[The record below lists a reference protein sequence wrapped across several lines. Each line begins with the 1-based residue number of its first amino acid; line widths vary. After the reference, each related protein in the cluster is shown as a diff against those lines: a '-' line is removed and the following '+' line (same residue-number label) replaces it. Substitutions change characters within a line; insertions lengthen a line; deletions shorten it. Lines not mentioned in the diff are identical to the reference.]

1 MAVTYNSPGYSQAHL
16 NQRNYAL
23 VGGVRAIESALWV
36 LIIVFFSG
44 AIIGLTFASAE
55 ALDAGEST
63 VAQYLW
69 YPIYALVAG
78 FMVLRVP
85 GVLRLVSRNP
95 LIIICVLWI
104 GLTFFWSI
112 DPGTTMKRSVALLM
126 TTLAGLVFA
135 ARYDWGEMVQRLGAA
150 ILILCLIT
158 LFVAILN
165 PSRGIMSDIHPGA
178 WRGPWA
184 EKNYLGGIMAKGFAV
199 ALCAFAMS
207 PKRAWLWVPT
217 AGLCMLLVLLSTSKT
232 ALLAMMGSFLIF
244 LIVRVFRRFPF
255 LRVPVIWIITASFIG
270 MALLLTIGFEW
281 ALSLIGK
288 DPTLTGR
295 TDIWL
300 LLGRA
305 IELKYWFGYGYGT
318 FWLDPLGPSYE
329 TRTVLQW
336 DVPTAHN
343 GWLDSWLSGGV
354 VIIALFS
361 TLLFMTAL
369 KSLARIKTGG
379 VETYWVILS
388 LFFFVLFSLSES
400 SILQQNDISWF
411 LFVATTA
418 KLWAGDPAWWRPG
431 SRGEARGTVAR
442 MGIYRGPYRRKPRPQ

>member
-442 MGIYRGPYRRKPRPQ
+442 MGIYRGPDRRKPRPQ